1 MHDAT
6 DTPNATTQIAR
17 LELPFR
23 VARVGPGESVQQPI
37 AWEVTP
43 AVLSFVAGRDRLKA
57 EKLVVT
63 PDELERF
70 EVLEVRIDGA
80 RVSALFGGSGNKYR
94 FAELIGGSHIATGHV
109 FLSHENRVIS
119 GLEIAVRNK
128 TSATLDFS
136 GVVLAS

>member
-1 MHDAT
+1 MHEDNT
-6 DTPNATTQIAR
+6 TNPTTQIAR

-43 AVLSFVAGRDRLKA
+43 AVLSFVSGRDRLKA
-57 EKLVVT
+57 EKLVVV

-80 RVSALFGGSGNKYR
+80 RVSALFGGKGKFR
-94 FAELIGGSHIATGHV
+94 VAELIGGSHIATGHV

-119 GLEIAVRNK
+119 GLEICVRNK
-128 TSATLDFS
+128 TTATLDFAA
-136 GVVLAS
+136 VVLAS